1 MSLKES
7 HNVTELA
14 IGFLLGQYRCG
25 YLFQRISVALKESH
39 NVIELAIFII
49 PIFSYVIAM

>member
-1 MSLKES
+1 MCHSES

-25 YLFQRISVALKESH
+25 YLFQRIYVALKESH
-39 NVIELAIFII
+39 NVIELAILSFQYDT
-49 PIFSYVIAM
+49 IFSHN

>member
-25 YLFQRISVALKESH
+25 YLFQRIYVALKESH
-39 NVIELAIFII
+39 NVIELAILSFQYDT
-49 PIFSYVIAM
+49 IFSHN